1 MIIDTCGSSFDTVI
15 AVFDNCPGNE
25 LGCNSD
31 AAGVGNCQNTL
42 QSYLEITGV
51 TAGQVVYIAVG
62 GFGGA
67 TGAFNLN
74 VKCDYSHA
82 WTVPVGPGS
91 IQLENVDG
99 PANAIA
105 FSAITVDILHPG
117 LPGNAT
123 FPNGWF
129 FGVPI
134 GFGELQLEI
143 SWPGGL
149 PFTGVLDPAGYL
161 LNFTLPAGT
170 TTGLAGV
177 ATIWSVGVALDPAT
191 GFASIGDTTD
201 PTAFAL

>member
-1 MIIDTCGSSFDTVI
+1 M
-15 AVFDNCPGNE
+15 
-25 LGCNSD
+25 
-31 AAGVGNCQNTL
+31 
-42 QSYLEITGV
+42 EITGV

-74 VKCDYSHA
+74 IKCDYAHA

-117 LPGNAT
+117 LPANVN

-149 PFTGVLDPAGYL
+149 PFTGVLDGSGYL

-170 TTGLAGV
+170 TTGLAGF